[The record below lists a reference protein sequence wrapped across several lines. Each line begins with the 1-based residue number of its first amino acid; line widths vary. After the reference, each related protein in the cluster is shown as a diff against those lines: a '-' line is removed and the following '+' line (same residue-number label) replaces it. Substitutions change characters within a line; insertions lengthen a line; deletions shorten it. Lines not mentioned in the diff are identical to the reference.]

1 MKLNYKTPLLLLLLV
16 ASVSYLYKSYLND
29 KKTIK
34 IQPSI
39 ETTILLIDKNSSK
52 SPTPK
57 VSEPIN
63 AKVNYLGVGSSWH
76 NR

>member
-1 MKLNYKTPLLLLLLV
+1 MKLNYKTLLWIVLI
-16 ASVSYLYKSYLND
+16 ASVSYLYKSYLN
-29 KKTIK
+29 KEKTIK

-57 VSEPIN
+57 VSESITSRI
-63 AKVNYLGVGSSWH
+63 NYLGVGPNYH
-76 NR
+76 TR

>member
-16 ASVSYLYKSYLND
+16 GSVSYLYKTTHI
-29 KKTIK
+29 KTIK
-34 IQPSI
+34 IQQST

-57 VSEPIN
+57 VSEFIRSRR
-63 AKVNYLGVGSSWH
+63 NYLGVGSNWQS
-76 NR
+76 R

>member
-16 ASVSYLYKSYLND
+16 ASVSYLYKTTHI
-29 KKTIK
+29 KTIK

-57 VSEPIN
+57 VSEFIRS
-63 AKVNYLGVGSSWH
+63 KENYLGTGSNWRS
-76 NR
+76 R

>member
-16 ASVSYLYKSYLND
+16 VSVSYLYKSYLND

-34 IQPSI
+34 IQPT
-39 ETTILLIDKNSSK
+39 ETTTVLVIDKNSSK

-57 VSEPIN
+57 VSESIRSR
-63 AKVNYLGVGSSWH
+63 VNYLGVGSNWQS
-76 NR
+76 R

>member
-1 MKLNYKTPLLLLLLV
+1 MKLNYKTLLWIVLIG
-16 ASVSYLYKSYLND
+16 SVSYLYKSYLN
-29 KKTIK
+29 KEKTIK

-57 VSEPIN
+57 VSEPITSRP
-63 AKVNYLGVGSSWH
+63 NYLGVGPNYH
-76 NR
+76 TR

>member
-16 ASVSYLYKSYLND
+16 ASVSYLYKSYLNEE
-29 KKTIK
+29 KTIK
-34 IQPSI
+34 IQPT
-39 ETTILLIDKNSSK
+39 ETTTVLVIDKNSSK

-63 AKVNYLGVGSSWH
+63 AKVNYLGVGSSCH